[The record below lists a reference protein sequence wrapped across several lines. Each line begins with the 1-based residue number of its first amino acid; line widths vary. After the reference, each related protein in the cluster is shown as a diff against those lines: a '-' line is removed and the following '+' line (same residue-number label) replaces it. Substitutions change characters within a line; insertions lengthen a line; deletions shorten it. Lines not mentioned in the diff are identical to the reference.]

1 MTQRLLKTT
10 LFEHHPIFF
19 VMLPANPAIT
29 STWHSRAAVDDLIVR
44 SMISGKRRRAFGKA
58 RTNFKARARV

>member
-1 MTQRLLKTT
+1 MTQQLLKTT

-29 STWHSRAAVDDLIVR
+29 YTAAAVDDLIVR